1 MEVCKLELNLKLKN
15 FLLISMVAVL
25 TRDKCLL
32 RKEFKISF
40 SLTTSFKLV
49 SLLKICRFW
58 FSWFPES
65 NAFHTKFKNYKI
77 WPRRKNCRSRNPSK
91 ARISF
96 INLNYFA
103 NFQPVRVVNFNA
115 KSKGT

>member
-15 FLLISMVAVL
+15 FLLISMVDVL

-77 WPRRKNCRSRNPSK
+77 WPRWK
-91 ARISF
+91 AGTLLKPEYRF